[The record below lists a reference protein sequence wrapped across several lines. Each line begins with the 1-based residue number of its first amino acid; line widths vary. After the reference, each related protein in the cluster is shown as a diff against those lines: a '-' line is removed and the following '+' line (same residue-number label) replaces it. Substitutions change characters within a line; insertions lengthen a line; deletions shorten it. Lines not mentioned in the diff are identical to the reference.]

1 MVMRG
6 SSLEDASDINDDY
19 SVPSSSYNDAASHA
33 SPSLPGPAP
42 SKAVTVTH
50 RRRNSLRAPISSAA
64 AAELPPTSI
73 PSPSSATAVSHNPPP
88 AIRIDSASRS
98 RSDHFGLSSPPPPSP
113 ATERAQDA
121 GDFALQDADA
131 AQLAALTGED
141 SSSRG
146 ISNAGIQQ
154 RKSLRGRPASRHFSA
169 GAAFPA
175 SPLRDRISTSTYSA
189 GEPSRRVSQTSR
201 TSNYSLLLT
210 PTLSLYPPSESAGD
224 DSGTRRAGMTSV
236 SSIGS
241 YPHSMISYSSRDSHA
256 SYASSQVASDGGG
269 GGTATPLSSVL
280 SAVSDDDPYLA
291 QVIELA
297 TLQYRN
303 KASCEAG
310 GSGGSGSL
318 KQPPIV
324 HSSSTPPGTI
334 SSRRG
339 TRSSTIRS
347 DAATTLQPGPP
358 LASVSETAPAEALPE
373 DPAATPSPAADLNAS
388 KETIYRAG
396 RCKHYFE
403 TRYAQLALL
412 QSSGDANIRYNPLEI
427 IRWRRAMWQRAVR
440 SGAEEQKKWKL
451 RYYTWHVGNTELAE
465 FYADKVLRHQQ
476 QQTAGGSSMDEDE
489 DGTTDGESADDFL
502 GNVGKVIA
510 SRWMRGL
517 KRRQQMDDE
526 KDERG
531 VTKFGRG
538 SSSNDRDPNSLVAA
552 TAATFAGGLNRAP
565 PGPGKPA
572 SLLTSPRSTDVMG
585 REEDAPNPTPPL
597 LLQFLGGAAAS
608 VEKGGT
614 SVQSLPAVPAA
625 IDVVSPLSASEES
638 GAEQPK
644 LSMETS
650 KSSLSGT
657 RPDSDIESV
666 GDLMV
671 PMANPG
677 HGRKKSGLWDR
688 FREKRSD
695 FHKSSSSPSASSDA
709 GGGVAG
715 GAGGGSLT
723 STPLSRKRSIAGA
736 VDHLTHRMR
745 RASAQPGSNTT
756 PRAPGS
762 SSGSNA
768 GTLERAYSADAE
780 RTLGSRSAADVLA
793 LQRARTPSPLKLAH
807 SPSMFAEQTGSEGGE
822 ISRDSFGDVGIGVMS
837 DGHTMS
843 EQGLGIQFRRGRR
856 PSPGLVVPELRLD
869 VGEQGDGKDMAVAPS
884 GSREDG
890 LASDSDDGGGTGRV
904 RGRRLKNM
912 MGKIGRRQNLQG
924 QHQRE
929 KGRSESMSRDDG
941 RGSNSQLDKVGSGN
955 QLVKPRKSTG
965 TAREGKDSGRNWG
978 WESSSSEEDG
988 ASSVFMRSK
997 AAASKSERRARK
1009 AAKKRGT
1016 MSEAHSNSDLTEAS
1030 ESFRTSPKRKKA
1042 IRVFIGNKLRN
1053 ASSVSLGHEILDG
1066 DDYLDPDTS
1075 PRGRDGD
1082 RRNTRAPTTA
1092 TDMTTT
1098 EDEADVIPLS
1108 PTATTAAAAG
1118 PAPRDPN
1125 SPLTAEEQSLYDGL
1139 LALGTRLDVL
1149 MPGVETF
1156 KIELTAQIAT
1166 CKETLQRY
1174 TICTGGS
1181 GGIRETEAMSTPQS
1195 ILGSDVVTSPMGSM
1209 FSDGPFVAATTAI
1222 TSHDAEGA
1230 AHQTL
1235 SVVRA
1240 ELDEM
1245 AQHCQEIEERNE
1257 RSHDHVS
1264 AMVSDLDAV
1273 TQEVN
1278 EDLSRQLKMVE
1289 EAIQQI
1295 EGAPKALG
1303 SMQEWYY
1310 QLIAYLLGFLGFTIW
1325 LWFQLWK
1332 ILRKGIAGART
1343 IAGAVS
1349 PKTVSA
1355 VDGLGLAA
1363 GKAVKERTLRGLA
1376 SATGIAAV
1384 AATPPGGDGAE

>member
-1 MVMRG
+1 MRDRNHQ
-6 SSLEDASDINDDY
+6 LEDASDTDDENLAPSNSDNDND
-19 SVPSSSYNDAASHA
+19 NDAAFHA
-33 SPSLPGPAP
+33 SPFLPGPAP
-42 SKAVTVTH
+42 AQAATVTH

-64 AAELPPTSI
+64 AAAVPSTSI
-73 PSPSSATAVSHNPPP
+73 SSPSSAAAVSYNSPP
-88 AIRIDSASRS
+88 AIRIDPATRTGSNRFSS
-98 RSDHFGLSSPPPPSP
+98 SSPPPPSP

-121 GDFALQDADA
+121 GDLALQDADA
-131 AQLAALTGED
+131 AQLAALMAED
-141 SSSRG
+141 SSSGSRVNNNAG
-146 ISNAGIQQ
+146 AGIQQ
-154 RKSLRGRPASRHFSA
+154 HRSLRGRPASRYFSA

-256 SYASSQVASDGGG
+256 SYTSSQAVSDGGG

-291 QVIELA
+291 QVMELA
-297 TLQYRN
+297 TQQYRD
-303 KASCEAG
+303 KASCDAS
-310 GSGGSGSL
+310 GSGGAGLL
-318 KQPPIV
+318 KQPPIS

-347 DAATTLQPGPP
+347 DAATALQPWPP
-358 LASVSETAPAEALPE
+358 LASVSEAAPAEASAE
-373 DPAATPSPAADLNAS
+373 DPATTPPPAADLNAS
-388 KETIYRAG
+388 METMYRAG
-396 RCKHYFE
+396 RCKQYFE

-412 QSSGDANIRYNPLEI
+412 QSTGDANIRYNPLEI

-476 QQTAGGSSMDEDE
+476 QQTAGGSSVDEDE

-531 VTKFGRG
+531 AMRFGRA
-538 SSSNDRDPNSLVAA
+538 SSSNDRDPHSLVAA
-552 TAATFAGGLNRAP
+552 AAAAFAGGLNRGAP
-565 PGPGKPA
+565 APGKPA
-572 SLLTSPRSTDVMG
+572 SLLTSPRSTDAMG
-585 REEDAPNPTPPL
+585 REEDGSTATPSL

-608 VEKGGT
+608 DEEGGN
-614 SVQSLPAVPAA
+614 SVQSLPAVPAGPDA
-625 IDVVSPLSASEES
+625 ISPQSVSEES

-644 LSMETS
+644 VSMETS

-666 GDLMV
+666 GDMLAPV
-671 PMANPG
+671 TTPG

-688 FREKRSD
+688 IREKRGD
-695 FHKSSSSPSASSDA
+695 FHKPSSSPSASSDA
-709 GGGVAG
+709 GGGG
-715 GAGGGSLT
+715 GGGGGSVT
-723 STPLSRKRSIAGA
+723 GTPLSRKRSIAGA

-745 RASAQPGSNTT
+745 RASAQPGSNAT
-756 PRAPGS
+756 PRAPS
-762 SSGSNA
+762 SSGGSNA
-768 GTLERAYSADAE
+768 GTLERAYCADAE

-807 SPSMFAEQTGSEGGE
+807 NPSIFADRTGSEAGE
-822 ISRDSFGDVGIGVMS
+822 ISRDSLGDAGTGVMS
-837 DGHTMS
+837 DGQMAS
-843 EQGLGIQFRRGRR
+843 EQGLGIRLGRGRR
-856 PSPGLVVPELRLD
+856 PSPGMVVPELRLD
-869 VGEQGDGKDMAVAPS
+869 VGESGDGKDMAVAPS
-884 GSREDG
+884 GSREEG

-912 MGKIGRRQNLQG
+912 MGKIGRRQHPQS

-929 KGRSESMSRDDG
+929 KGRSESITVDDG
-941 RGSNSQLDKVGSGN
+941 RGSNNQSDKVGSGN
-955 QLVKPRKSTG
+955 QFVKPRKSTG
-965 TAREGKDSGRNWG
+965 TAREVKDSGRSWG
-978 WESSSSEEDG
+978 WESSSSDEDG

-997 AAASKSERRARK
+997 AAAGKSERRARK

-1030 ESFRTSPKRKKA
+1030 ESFRTSPSRKKA
-1042 IRVFIGNKLRN
+1042 MRGFIGNKLRN
-1053 ASSVSLGHEILDG
+1053 ASSVSLGHDNLDE
-1066 DDYLDPDTS
+1066 DENFDPDTS

-1098 EDEADVIPLS
+1098 EDEADVSPLS
-1108 PTATTAAAAG
+1108 HTATAAAAAG

-1125 SPLTAEEQSLYDGL
+1125 SPLTPEEQGLYDGL
-1139 LALGTRLDVL
+1139 LALGTRLDLL
-1149 MPGVETF
+1149 MPDVEVF
-1156 KIELTAQIAT
+1156 KTELATQIAT
-1166 CKETLQRY
+1166 CKKTLQRY
-1174 TICTGGS
+1174 SMCTGGS
-1181 GGIRETEAMSTPQS
+1181 GGIRETEEGTTPQS
-1195 ILGSDVVTSPMGSM
+1195 LLGSE
-1209 FSDGPFVAATTAI
+1209 DGPFVAATTAI
-1222 TSHDAEGA
+1222 DSHDAEDA

-1235 SVVRA
+1235 SVMRG

-1245 AQHCQEIEERNE
+1245 AQHCQEVEERNG
-1257 RSHDHVS
+1257 RSHEQVS

-1295 EGAPKALG
+1295 EGTPKALG

-1310 QLIAYLLGFLGFTIW
+1310 QLIAYFLGCLGFTIW

-1332 ILRKGIAGART
+1332 ILRKGIAGAR
-1343 IAGAVS
+1343 IVAGAVS

-1363 GKAVKERTLRGLA
+1363 GKAVKERTLRGWA

-1384 AATPPGGDGAE
+1384 AATPPGGEAGE